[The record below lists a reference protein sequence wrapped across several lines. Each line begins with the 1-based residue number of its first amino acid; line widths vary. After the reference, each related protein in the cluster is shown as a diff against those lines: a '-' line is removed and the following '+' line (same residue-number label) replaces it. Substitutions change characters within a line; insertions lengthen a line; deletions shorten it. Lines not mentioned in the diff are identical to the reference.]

1 MLVAKLPESFLFP
14 YEIRLKRA
22 RIADIDVD
30 QHQTG
35 CVRNQL
41 LLIWINAGTASQ
53 IEDAHLSYQRR
64 SDVISDLELQG
75 HVLDELEFEPSVNA
89 AHIGVIANKG
99 VVTLTGFVMSYAEK
113 LAAERAARRVKG
125 VKAIAEEIE
134 VRLPSDTKHADDEIA
149 ARAVNILKWQVG
161 LPADRITVKVERG
174 IVTLT
179 GQVEWKY
186 QITDAESA
194 IHKLTGVVDVINQ
207 IRLGSPAHAHEVRE
221 KIQRALQRSAE
232 LDALGITVQTDG
244 GKVVLRGKVRA
255 WYERDVAE
263 RAAWSAPGVTAV
275 EDHLTVEPLIGS
287 LGEA

>member
-22 RIADIDVD
+22 RIADVDVD

-149 ARAVNILKWQVG
+149 GAGRQYPQMAGRAAGGSDHGQG
-161 LPADRITVKVERG
+161 RTRHRHADRPGRMEISNHRRRKRNP
-174 IVTLT
+174 
-179 GQVEWKY
+179 QA
-186 QITDAESA
+186 D
-194 IHKLTGVVDVINQ
+194 
-207 IRLGSPAHAHEVRE
+207 RR
-221 KIQRALQRSAE
+221 RR
-232 LDALGITVQTDG
+232 
-244 GKVVLRGKVRA
+244 
-255 WYERDVAE
+255 RDQ
-263 RAAWSAPGVTAV
+263 P
-275 EDHLTVEPLIGS
+275 
-287 LGEA
+287 